1 MASHDITSRENNAMF
16 GEITAWNVF
25 DADGYNAMGY
35 TREMYV
41 DAGLLP
47 DE

>member
-1 MASHDITSRENNAMF
+1 MRGHDISSQENNAVF

-35 TREMYV
+35 HRDDYV
-41 DAGLLP
+41 AIGQLP
-47 DE
+47 AE